1 MRDEDQPHLTDEES
15 EAVSAHLAGDTSPET
30 WAKVEAAMKRIVH
43 EMAPTLEQEYQ
54 ERKLHMVFRDCPECG
69 HSIGCMLQEDGT
81 VLEPKGCAFH
91 T

>member
-1 MRDEDQPHLTDEES
+1 MNAKPELTDEES

-43 EMAPTLEQEYQ
+43 EMAPALEQEYQ
-54 ERKLHMVFRDCPECG
+54 ERQLLMVFRDCPECG
-69 HSIGCMLQEDGT
+69 HSIGCKLQEDGT
-81 VLEPKGCAFH
+81 VNAPKGCDGH